1 MEITVSNKTKKLID
15 EVSHKLDLDREETIT
30 TALKSYIKVF
40 DDPVLKKELELWENA
55 GLEDLKDFSEEND
68 L

>member
-15 EVSHKLDLDREETIT
+15 EVSHKLDLDGEETIVI
-30 TALKSYIKVF
+30 ALESYLRVQN
-40 DDPVLKKELELWENA
+40 DPNLKKELEIWEEA
-55 GLEDLKDFSEEND
+55 SSEALNNFEES